1 MENPIKTP
9 SPEQMK
15 LQRSNY
21 IKQMKADIDILE
33 LDAKFWENKFKA
45 LQYKTAYAELEAKV
59 QQDLMEM
66 EAQMKA
72 MQEQVL
78 KTQGDLPSE
87 EVPAPSEELVEN

>member
-1 MENPIKTP
+1 MENTPKTP

-15 LQRSNY
+15 FERAKY
-21 IKQMKADIDILE
+21 IKQMKSDIDILE

-59 QQDLMEM
+59 QQDIMEM
-66 EAQMKA
+66 EAQMKI

-78 KTQGDLPSE
+78 KTQGSLPSE
-87 EVPAPSEELVEN
+87 EVPAPSEELVQN